1 MNNDANIPNK
11 ILANQIQQIKR
22 LCTVTKLDLVLECK
36 DSSTYENWSMKCV
49 TSTKW
54 REETTQSCQLLQK
67 KKTDKI
73 KHPFMIKISNKLGI
87 EGNYLHIIKVIHEK
101 HIANIILN
109 GERWKTFPLRPEQS
123 KDACFHHF
131 HTTWNQQF

>member
-1 MNNDANIPNK
+1 
-11 ILANQIQQIKR
+11 
-22 LCTVTKLDLVLECK
+22 
-36 DSSTYENWSMKCV
+36 
-49 TSTKW
+49 
-54 REETTQSCQLLQK
+54 
-67 KKTDKI
+67 
-73 KHPFMIKISNKLGI
+73 MIKISNKLGI

-131 HTTWNQQF
+131 HTTWNQQFQPLDQARKRNKKHPNWKGKGKWSLFTDSMIVHLKNSKIFRKKLLEIIN